1 MKLICSNL
9 QGRQQ
14 YVCLNGEKS
23 TLLEI
28 KRGVPQ
34 GSVIA
39 PTLFLL
45 FINDLLESILFCK
58 SYAYAD
64 DTIFVGSSHNLQQ
77 LEIKCNE
84 DLSYINE
91 WCNKNGMVINHN
103 KSHFLLV
110 NSTKNIKLYVDG
122 EELQKKSSTKL
133 LGFLLNDKLNWSDH
147 VDSLYEKVRRNINLF

>member
-1 MKLICSNL
+1 MLFLDFRKAFDCVDHSILKKKLCYYGIRNDVLKLICSYL

-14 YVCLNGEKS
+14 YVCFNGEKS

-110 NSTKNIKLYVDG
+110 NSTKK
-122 EELQKKSSTKL
+122 
-133 LGFLLNDKLNWSDH
+133 H
-147 VDSLYEKVRRNINLF
+147 